1 MAIAHLLEDFSTL
14 ATPDGAAR
22 LMSEDA
28 IEDQRLAA
36 FEQGYSAGWD
46 DAISAQSQ
54 DHGRISAELGRS
66 LEDLSFSYH
75 EALGQ
80 MIKSVEPLFRSLVS
94 RVLPEVMHDTV
105 GHLVVEQLCR
115 IARDHAAQ
123 PAVLVVPPGAAPA
136 LEPLLAQEFAM
147 PVELREDDS
156 LDPGQACIRLAEAEI
171 ELDSEKLLAAI
182 REAMDTFFYQTTE
195 EKRHG

>member
-1 MAIAHLLEDFSTL
+1 MAISHLLEDFSTL
-14 ATPDGAAR
+14 TLPDGATK

-46 DAISAQSQ
+46 DAISAQTQ

-80 MIKSVEPLFRSLVS
+80 MMKSIEPLFRSLVN

-105 GHLVVEQLCR
+105 GHLMVEQLCR
-115 IARDHAAQ
+115 IARDQAAQ
-123 PAVLVVPPGAAPA
+123 PAVLAVAPGTAEA
-136 LEPLLAQEFAM
+136 LRPILDQDFAM
-147 PVELREDDS
+147 PVELSEDDA
-156 LDPGQACIRLAEAEI
+156 LAPGQACLRLAETEI
-171 ELDSEKLLAAI
+171 ELDSDKLLAGI
-182 REAMDTFFYQTTE
+182 REAIDTFFYQSAE